1 MRYYHRIRQ
10 MSDVTL
16 TRELDAMRLAASN
29 SRKMMEDAS
38 LRSIIRQRAKQQHL
52 MAKGKVTAVLRE
64 LLSRQNG
71 AQPDQ
76 PNT

>member
-1 MRYYHRIRQ
+1 MRYYQRIRQ

-29 SRKMMEDAS
+29 SRQIMEDKAVPS
-38 LRSIIRQRAKQQHL
+38 VIRQRAKQQHL
-52 MAKGKVTAVLRE
+52 MAKGKVSAVLRE

-71 AQPDQ
+71 AQPTQ
-76 PNT
+76 PNL

>member
-1 MRYYHRIRQ
+1 MKYYQRIRQ

-29 SRKMMEDAS
+29 SRKMMHDAS

-71 AQPDQ
+71 AQLA
-76 PNT
+76 